1 MNLLVSGATGLIGRR
16 FARDGHER
24 GHRVRR
30 LTRVGAAA
38 EDIPWDPSTGRLAA
52 AALEGIDAVVHLAG
66 EPLATGRWTAKK
78 KQRIVE
84 SRERGTAPLSR
95 TLAVLECKP
104 RTLLSASAIGIYG
117 SRGDDVL
124 DETSGA
130 GRGFLADVCERWEAA
145 TGPAAAAGI
154 RVVHLRIGVV
164 LDREGGALRQ
174 MLPAFRAGLGGR
186 LGSGAQWLS
195 WVSLRD
201 ASAAMWHAIEHDE
214 IAGPLNIVAPS
225 PVTNA
230 ELTRTLAGL
239 LRRPAILPV
248 PAPLLRLAIGEMAD
262 EAVLASA
269 RVVPRRLM
277 ETGFAFEHPT
287 LIECVRATLG
297 R

>member
-1 MNLLVSGATGLIGRR
+1 
-16 FARDGHER
+16 
-24 GHRVRR
+24 
-30 LTRVGAAA
+30 
-38 EDIPWDPSTGRLAA
+38 
-52 AALEGIDAVVHLAG
+52 
-66 EPLATGRWTAKK
+66 
-78 KQRIVE
+78 
-84 SRERGTAPLSR
+84 
-95 TLAVLECKP
+95 
-104 RTLLSASAIGIYG
+104 
-117 SRGDDVL
+117 
-124 DETSGA
+124 
-130 GRGFLADVCERWEAA
+130 
-145 TGPAAAAGI
+145 
-154 RVVHLRIGVV
+154 VHLRIGVV

-186 LGSGAQWLS
+186 LGNGGQWLS

-230 ELTRTLAGL
+230 ELTRTLAGI